1 MANDDSIATLFI
13 WGMIIPWKIMNQLMK
28 QILLV
33 ENSKTARM
41 SLEMKLTNTGYAV
54 HSVGSGKEAVT
65 LAQAKSFD
73 LIIMDLFLPD
83 LNGYEAAKLI
93 KLTNFSTKPIVAY
106 SSSDNP
112 FDRAKCA
119 AAGIELYILKSV
131 DHKELMDQISKLLN

>member
-1 MANDDSIATLFI
+1 MASDDSIATLFI
-13 WGMIIPWKIMNQLMK
+13 WGMIIAWKIMNQLMK

-33 ENSKTARM
+33 ENSKTARV
-41 SLEMKLTNTGYAV
+41 SLETKLTNTGYTV
-54 HSVGSGKEAVT
+54 LSVGSGKEAVS
-65 LAQAKSFD
+65 LAQAKVFD

-93 KLTNFSTKPIVAY
+93 KSNGSVKKLIVAY

-112 FDRAKCA
+112 FDRAKCQ

-131 DHKELMDQISKLLN
+131 DHKELMEQISLLLN